1 MGNNLETTVFRWH
14 YTKDNDYPDQFA
26 ECFCDTGD
34 LHGYQT
40 LTYSGSEFYD
50 KECMEF
56 DVSRWVL
63 SSDVVTLLDRI
74 TSIVSDT
81 DASFR
86 KYLNGNKTDSVAGT
100 VEMKTGE
107 VSHEV

>member
-1 MGNNLETTVFRWH
+1 
-14 YTKDNDYPDQFA
+14 
-26 ECFCDTGD
+26 
-34 LHGYQT
+34 
-40 LTYSGSEFYD
+40 
-50 KECMEF
+50 MEF

-86 KYLNGNKTDSVAGT
+86 KYLNNNQTDAVTGT